1 VQIEVTSTIKEVA
14 AGCIT
19 GARVGISEGTFIGA
33 KGLVTIGD
41 DTDFCPGCRIIAENH
56 SFDDPDTPIREQ
68 ALVREGITIGLGAN
82 VVVLDG
88 CTLGDGTVIGAG
100 AVVARDV
107 APGMVAVGVPAKVIR
122 ARGAEHT

>member
-1 VQIEVTSTIKEVA
+1 
-14 AGCIT
+14 
-19 GARVGISEGTFIGA
+19 
-33 KGLVTIGD
+33 
-41 DTDFCPGCRIIAENH
+41 
-56 SFDDPDTPIREQ
+56 
-68 ALVREGITIGLGAN
+68 VREGITIGLGAN